1 MRLRGRNMEVHR
13 RRPRARLSVRGRRDG
28 DPSTSRRNDMTTPAA
43 ATELQP
49 GAFVRVQLPKKNSW
63 GSYRVERIEDG
74 AIELLEF
81 WQRDEGLVW
90 WVGSVTRIAA
100 IDRLEGLEIRDSVT
114 PILGS
119 STRFRREGPEQTRR
133 GQRDPQSWAD
143 LCPTVGS

>member
-1 MRLRGRNMEVHR
+1 MSGGTHRFKRSNAAEGEEHGSASSSASCSPQCSRASR
-13 RRPRARLSVRGRRDG
+13 RRPFYFQKE
-28 DPSTSRRNDMTTPAA
+28 DMTTPAA

-119 STRFRREGPEQTRR
+119 STRFCREGPEQTR
-133 GQRDPQSWAD
+133 
-143 LCPTVGS
+143 

>member
-1 MRLRGRNMEVHR
+1 
-13 RRPRARLSVRGRRDG
+13 
-28 DPSTSRRNDMTTPAA
+28 MTTPAA

-133 GQRDPQSWAD
+133 G
-143 LCPTVGS
+143 